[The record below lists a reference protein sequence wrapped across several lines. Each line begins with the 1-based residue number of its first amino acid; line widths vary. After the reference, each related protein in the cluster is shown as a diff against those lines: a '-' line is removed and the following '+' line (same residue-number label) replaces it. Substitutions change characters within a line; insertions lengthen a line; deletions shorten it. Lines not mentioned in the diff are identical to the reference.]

1 MTAIDAELI
10 MNFQCLAVGLT
21 DVLNIAPLLLMAS
34 NALRMKLVSMT
45 KTSQF

>member
-10 MNFQCLAVGLT
+10 INCQCLAVGLT

-34 NALRMKLVSMT
+34 IALRMKLVSMT

>member
-10 MNFQCLAVGLT
+10 INCQCAIAHA

-34 NALRMKLVSMT
+34 IARRMKLVSVT